1 MGRLKNWYNKKHAP
15 LAQLD
20 RVPVFGTGGMGSN
33 PMRGRVFTGRAAYL
47 PGLYSYDGAPALAG
61 AFFGLEAVFIL
72 QKESIF
78 GIKLL

>member
-1 MGRLKNWYNKKHAP
+1 
-15 LAQLD
+15 
-20 RVPVFGTGGMGSN
+20 MGSN
-33 PMRGRVFTGRAAYL
+33 PMRGRVFMGRAAYL

-78 GIKLL
+78 GIKVL

>member
-1 MGRLKNWYNKKHAP
+1 MCALKNWYNKKHAP

-33 PMRGRVFTGRAAYL
+33 PMRGRVFAGRAA
-47 PGLYSYDGAPALAG
+47 YSYDGAPALAG
-61 AFFGLEAVFIL
+61 AFFGLEAGFIL

-78 GIKLL
+78 GIKVL